1 MFFHL
6 GLIILQSL
14 KFVQSYRQT
23 VEILY
28 LRLCESNYLQLKVYV
43 PTIYSYRTFSA
54 CIDYTCLQ
62 GVNPRNKNLEYNIN
76 FIPPRIRFF
85 KEKAMTLYAVLSFVV
100 YFAHLIIFFC
110 IWFNFYAF
118 APIFWNLKN
127 TWFLWLPDLQPACLY
142 HVNWVIIK
150 SYIPRINQPYSKHP
164 SLTGEVTCS
173 LFNFQYLILY
183 F

>member
-1 MFFHL
+1 M
-6 GLIILQSL
+6 Q
-14 KFVQSYRQT
+14 R
-23 VEILY
+23 
-28 LRLCESNYLQLKVYV
+28 KVYV
-43 PTIYSYRTFSA
+43 PKIYSHKTSNAF
-54 CIDYTCLQ
+54 IDYACVQ
-62 GVNPRNKNLEYNIN
+62 GINPRNKNLEYNIN

-85 KEKAMTLYAVLSFVV
+85 KKKRQWHFRLFCLLLSI
-100 YFAHLIIFFC
+100 LRIWSSFFN

-127 TWFLWLPDLQPACLY
+127 TWFLWHTDLQPACLY